1 MEDLMR
7 KEMIQFRSS
16 TPGKQFMHGAEQ
28 FILKL
33 TNVTAYLMLDAQAP
47 RKYTLRAAQHACHIL
62 ASMAFE
68 RDGVVTTA
76 HREIFGIDLDL
87 RIFNRWGCLAFL
99 IKLMLNFLP

>member
-1 MEDLMR
+1 MDDLMR

-33 TNVTAYLMLDAQAP
+33 TNVTTYLMLDAQAP

-68 RDGVVTTA
+68 GDGVVTTA

-87 RIFNRWGCLAFL
+87 RIFKRWGCLVY
-99 IKLMLNFLP
+99 KDG